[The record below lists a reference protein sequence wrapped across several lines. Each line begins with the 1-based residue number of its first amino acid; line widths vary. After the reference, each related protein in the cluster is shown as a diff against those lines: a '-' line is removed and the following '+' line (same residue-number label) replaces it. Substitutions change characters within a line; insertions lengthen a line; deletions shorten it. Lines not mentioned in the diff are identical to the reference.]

1 MHAVVIICKKELR
14 SFFDSLFAYIL
25 LALFIGITGFFTW
38 MSDSDIFR
46 VGQTSLYGFY
56 SVAYWSVFFFTAALT
71 IRMLTEERKTK
82 ADELSSTK
90 SASSMQIVLGKFFG
104 ALTLV
109 AIALLFTLP
118 YVFTLAYLGNL
129 DQGEVM
135 GGYLAL
141 LLMAGAYISIGLLAS
156 SITSNQVLSSLLAIT
171 MSLFFHIIFEV
182 LAAKITGLPSD
193 LVTYLTMSAH
203 FESMVRGIL
212 DTRDILYFLTIICIG
227 LILTE
232 LYLTKRNIL
241 N

>member
-1 MHAVVIICKKELR
+1 
-14 SFFDSLFAYIL
+14 
-25 LALFIGITGFFTW
+25 
-38 MSDSDIFR
+38 
-46 VGQTSLYGFY
+46 
-56 SVAYWSVFFFTAALT
+56 
-71 IRMLTEERKTK
+71 MLTEERKIK
-82 ADELSSTK
+82 ADKFSSTE

-129 DQGEVM
+129 DQGKVM

-156 SITSNQVLSSLLAIT
+156 GITSNQVLSFLLAIT

-182 LAAKITGLPSD
+182 LAAKITGLPPD

-212 DTRDILYFLTIICIG
+212 DTRDVLYFLTIIGIG

-232 LYLTKRNIL
+232 LSLTKRNIL